1 LYNDDT
7 LVLGIV
13 RSRRTSLARWRLLE
27 PDAEVVSEL
36 SLEAEVDP
44 LCARVLANRG
54 VVAGRVADFLA
65 PSLAAIG
72 TPDEDVWRVAAGRV
86 ARAIRNGERIGVFG
100 DYDTDGI
107 TSAAV
112 LFLAL
117 SNYTKNVTVGLPTR
131 QTGYGLREP
140 YVRDLFAEGVDLLI
154 TADCGISNRA
164 EVALANSLGMEVIV
178 TDHHIPP
185 EDPPDTAVAVLD
197 PKLWDPDD
205 PLAGV
210 GVAWKFAWAVARELG
225 DADGRKR
232 LGRLLDLVS
241 VGTVVDIAPLVGDNR
256 ALARMG
262 LKHINRGLSAG
273 GARPGIEALVKVAG
287 VRGELDEGDLGWKL
301 GPRINSSGRIKNPRP
316 ALDLLLTQD
325 RREAFR
331 IASQLNQ
338 LNSERQRRTRFA
350 VERAMAEVVPEQDFK
365 VVVTEEAGGIAGLIA
380 GRVAGATGRPA
391 AILTRRADDS
401 YGGSARA
408 GETDVD
414 LYGALYSVRHLMG
427 EWGGHRKAA
436 GLSVNPGEF
445 DAFVAGV
452 NEAVRV
458 QGEENPE
465 IFIPAIEI
473 DAEIPL
479 DSVSNGLLD
488 WHEKLAP
495 FGSGNYRPVF
505 VSEEMRIAGSRKIWE
520 GMNLITL
527 DGGVKAKMAGEPD
540 GLPSGPFDAAYTV
553 ARSRYSGQAELEI
566 VDWKASR

>member
-1 LYNDDT
+1 
-7 LVLGIV
+7 LGIF
-13 RSRRTSLARWRLLE
+13 SLRRISLTRWRLLE

-54 VVAGRVADFLA
+54 VVPGRAADFLA

-72 TPDEDVWRVAAGRV
+72 TPDEDAWGVAAGRV
-86 ARAIRNGERIGVFG
+86 AKAIENGERIGVFG

-112 LFLAL
+112 LYLAL
-117 SNYTKNVTVGLPTR
+117 SNYTENVTVGLPTR
-131 QTGYGLREP
+131 QTGYGLRES

-154 TADCGISNRA
+154 TADCGISNRS

-185 EDPPDTAVAVLD
+185 EDPPDTAVAVID
-197 PKLWDPDD
+197 PKLWDSDD

-225 DADGRKR
+225 DPEGRKR

-287 VRGELDEGDLGWKL
+287 VKGELDEGDLGWKL
-301 GPRINSSGRIKNPRP
+301 GPRINSIGRIKNPRP

-325 RREAFR
+325 RREALR

-350 VERAMAEVVPEQDFK
+350 VERAMAEVDPEQDFK
-365 VVVTEEAGGIAGLIA
+365 VVVTEETGGIAGLIA
-380 GRVAGATGRPA
+380 GRIAGATGRPA

-427 EWGGHRKAA
+427 EWGGHRRAA

-445 DAFVAGV
+445 DAFVSGV
-452 NEAVRV
+452 NEAIRA

-479 DSVSNGLLD
+479 ESVSNGLLD

-505 VSEEMRIAGSRKIWE
+505 VTEDLRIAGSRKIWE

-540 GLPSGPFDAAYTV
+540 GLPSGSFDAAYTV
-553 ARSRYSGQAELEI
+553 ARSRYSGRAELEI
-566 VDWKASR
+566 VDWKAGL

>member
-1 LYNDDT
+1 M
-7 LVLGIV
+7 
-13 RSRRTSLARWRLLE
+13 ARWRLLE

-86 ARAIRNGERIGVFG
+86 ARAIKNGERIGVFG

-117 SNYTKNVTVGLPTR
+117 SNYTDNVTVGLPTR

-301 GPRINSSGRIKNPRP
+301 GPRINSIGRIKNPRP

-436 GLSVNPGEF
+436 GLSVNPGAF

-452 NEAVRV
+452 NEAVRA

-505 VSEEMRIAGSRKIWE
+505 VSEEMRITGSRKIWE

-527 DGGVKAKMAGEPD
+527 EGGVKAKMAGEPD

>member
-1 LYNDDT
+1 
-7 LVLGIV
+7 
-13 RSRRTSLARWRLLE
+13 LARWRLLE
-27 PDAEVVSEL
+27 PDADTVSEL
-36 SLEAEVDP
+36 ARSAGVDS

-54 VVAGRVADFLA
+54 VTPEAAADFLS

-72 TPDEDVWRVAAGRV
+72 MPEEDAWGVAARRV
-86 ARAIRNGERIGVFG
+86 ARAVKNGDRIGVFG

-112 LFLAL
+112 LYLAL
-117 SNYTKNVTVGLPTR
+117 SNYTDNLTVGLPTR
-131 QTGYGLREP
+131 QTGYGLLEP

-154 TADCGISNRA
+154 TADCGISNRR
-164 EVALANSLGMEVIV
+164 EVALANDLGMEAIV

-185 EDPPDTAVAVLD
+185 EDPPDAAVAVLD

-225 DADGRKR
+225 DAEGRKR

-262 LKHINRGLSAG
+262 LKHINRGLVVG

-301 GPRINSSGRIKNPRP
+301 GPRINSIGRIKNPRP

-325 RREAFR
+325 RREALR
-331 IASQLNQ
+331 IASLLNQ
-338 LNSERQRRTRFA
+338 LNSERQRRTKYA
-350 VERAMAEVVPEQDFK
+350 VERAMAEVDPDQDFK
-365 VVVTEEAGGIAGLIA
+365 VVATEETGGLAGLIA

-391 AILTRRADDS
+391 AILTRRVDDS

-408 GETDVD
+408 GDTDVD
-414 LYGALYSVRHLMG
+414 LYGALYAVRHLMG

-436 GLSVNPGEF
+436 GLSVKPGNL
-445 DAFVAGV
+445 DTFVAGV
-452 NEAVRV
+452 NEEIRA
-458 QGEENPE
+458 QAEENPE
-465 IFIPAIEI
+465 IFAPAIEV

-479 DSVSNGLLD
+479 ERVSNGLLD
-488 WHEKLAP
+488 WHEQLAP

-505 VSEEMRIAGSRKIWE
+505 VTEGLRIEGSRKIWE
-520 GMNLITL
+520 GMNLL
-527 DGGVKAKMAGEPD
+527 ELADGVKAKMAGEPD
-540 GLPSGPFDAAYTV
+540 RLPSGSFDAAYTV
-553 ARSRYSGQAELEI
+553 DRSRYSGQAELEI
-566 VDWKASR
+566 VDWRRG

>member
-1 LYNDDT
+1 M
-7 LVLGIV
+7 
-13 RSRRTSLARWRLLE
+13 ARWRLLE
-27 PDAEVVSEL
+27 PDAEVVSGL
-36 SLEAEVDP
+36 AREAEVEP

-54 VVAGRVADFLA
+54 VVPGRAAAFLA
-65 PSLAAIG
+65 PSLATIG
-72 TPDEDVWRVAAGRV
+72 TPDEDVWGVAAGRV
-86 ARAIRNGERIGVFG
+86 ARAVKNGERIGVFG

-117 SNYTKNVTVGLPTR
+117 SQYTENVTVGLPTR

-154 TADCGISNRA
+154 TADCGISNQA
-164 EVALANSLGMEVIV
+164 EVELARSLGMEVIV

-185 EDPPDTAVAVLD
+185 ENPPDAAVAVLD
-197 PKLWDPDD
+197 PKLWDLED

-225 DADGRKR
+225 DADSRKR

-262 LKHINRGLSAG
+262 LKHINRGLAAG

-287 VRGELDEGDLGWKL
+287 VRGELDEADLGWRL
-301 GPRINSSGRIKNPRP
+301 GPRLNSIGRIKNPRP

-325 RREAFR
+325 RREAMR
-331 IASQLNQ
+331 IAYELNQ
-338 LNSERQRRTRFA
+338 LNAERQRRTKFA
-350 VERAMAEVVPEQDFK
+350 VERAMAEVDPEQDFK
-365 VVVTEEAGGIAGLIA
+365 VVVTEETGGIAGLIA

-391 AILTRRADDS
+391 AILTRRVDDS

-408 GETDVD
+408 GETDID

-436 GLSVNPGEF
+436 GLSVKAGNL
-445 DAFVAGV
+445 DAFVSGV

-458 QGEENPE
+458 QGRENPE
-465 IFIPAIEI
+465 IFVPAIEI

-479 DSVSNGLLD
+479 ASVSNGLLD

-505 VSEEMRIAGSRKIWE
+505 VTEDLRIGGSRKLWE
-520 GMNLITL
+520 GMNLIDL
-527 DGGVKAKMAGEPD
+527 DGGVKARMAGEPD
-540 GLPSGPFDAAYTV
+540 QLPSGPFDAAYTV
-553 ARSRYSGQAELEI
+553 ARSRYSGRAELEI
-566 VDWKASR
+566 VDWKAGR

>member
-1 LYNDDT
+1 
-7 LVLGIV
+7 
-13 RSRRTSLARWRLLE
+13 
-27 PDAEVVSEL
+27 VSEL
-36 SLEAEVDP
+36 ARSARVDR

-54 VVAGRVADFLA
+54 VAPEAAADFLF

-72 TPDEDVWRVAAGRV
+72 MPEEDVWRVAARRV
-86 ARAIRNGERIGVFG
+86 ARAVKSGERIGVFG

-112 LFLAL
+112 LCLAL
-117 SNYTKNVTVGLPTR
+117 SNYTDNLTVGLPTR
-131 QTGYGLREP
+131 QTGYGLLEP

-154 TADCGISNRA
+154 TADCGISNRR
-164 EVALANSLGMEVIV
+164 EVALAKDLGMEAIV

-185 EDPPDTAVAVLD
+185 EDPPDAAVAVLD
-197 PKLWDPDD
+197 PKLWNPDD

-225 DADGRKR
+225 DPDGRKR

-262 LKHINRGLSAG
+262 LKHINRGLVAG

-301 GPRINSSGRIKNPRP
+301 GPRINSIGRIKNPRP

-325 RREAFR
+325 RREALR
-331 IASQLNQ
+331 IASLLNQ
-338 LNSERQRRTRFA
+338 LNSERQRRTKYA
-350 VERAMAEVVPEQDFK
+350 VERAMAEVDPEQDFK
-365 VVVTEEAGGIAGLIA
+365 VVVTEETGGLAGLIA

-391 AILTRRADDS
+391 AILTRRVDDS

-408 GETDVD
+408 GDTEVD
-414 LYGALYSVRHLMG
+414 LYGALYAVRHLMG

-436 GLSVNPGEF
+436 GLSVKSGNL
-445 DAFVAGV
+445 DAFVSGV
-452 NEAVRV
+452 NEEIRA
-458 QGEENPE
+458 QAEENPE
-465 IFIPAIEI
+465 IFVPAIEV

-479 DSVSNGLLD
+479 ESVSNGLLA
-488 WHEKLAP
+488 WHEQLAP

-505 VSEEMRIAGSRKIWE
+505 VTEGLRIEGSRKIWE
-520 GMNLITL
+520 GMNLLELT
-527 DGGVKAKMAGEPD
+527 GGVKAKMAGEPD
-540 GLPSGPFDAAYTV
+540 ELPSGPLDAAYTV
-553 ARSRYSGQAELEI
+553 GRSRYSGQAELEI
-566 VDWKASR
+566 VDWRRG

>member
-1 LYNDDT
+1 M
-7 LVLGIV
+7 
-13 RSRRTSLARWRLLE
+13 SELARS
-27 PDAEVVSEL
+27 AG
-36 SLEAEVDP
+36 VDR

-54 VVAGRVADFLA
+54 VAPEAAADFLS

-72 TPDEDVWRVAAGRV
+72 TPEEEAWGVAARRVAQAV
-86 ARAIRNGERIGVFG
+86 KSGERIGVFG

-112 LFLAL
+112 LYLAL
-117 SNYTKNVTVGLPTR
+117 SNYTDNLTVGLPTR
-131 QTGYGLREP
+131 QTGYGLLEP
-140 YVRDLFAEGVDLLI
+140 YVRDLFAEGVDLLV
-154 TADCGISNRA
+154 TADCGISNRR
-164 EVALANSLGMEVIV
+164 EVALANDLGMEAIV

-185 EDPPDTAVAVLD
+185 EDPPDAAVAVLD

-225 DADGRKR
+225 DAEGRKR

-262 LKHINRGLSAG
+262 LKHINRGLAAG

-301 GPRINSSGRIKNPRP
+301 GPRINSIGRIKNPRP

-325 RREAFR
+325 RREALR
-331 IASQLNQ
+331 IASLLNQ
-338 LNSERQRRTRFA
+338 LNSERQRRTKYA
-350 VERAMAEVVPEQDFK
+350 VERAMAEVDPEQDFK
-365 VVVTEEAGGIAGLIA
+365 VVVTEETGGLAGLIA

-391 AILTRRADDS
+391 AILTRRVDDS

-408 GETDVD
+408 GDTDVD
-414 LYGALYSVRHLMG
+414 LYGALYAVRHLLG

-436 GLSVNPGEF
+436 GLSVKSGNL

-452 NEAVRV
+452 NEEVRA
-458 QGEENPE
+458 QGAENPE
-465 IFIPAIEI
+465 IFAPAIEV

-479 DSVSNGLLD
+479 ESVLNGLLD
-488 WHEKLAP
+488 WHEQLAP

-505 VSEEMRIAGSRKIWE
+505 VTEGLRIEGSRKIWE
-520 GMNLITL
+520 GMNLL
-527 DGGVKAKMAGEPD
+527 ELSGGVKAKMAGEPD
-540 GLPSGPFDAAYTV
+540 ELPSGPFDAAYTV
-553 ARSRYSGQAELEI
+553 ERSRYSGQAELEI
-566 VDWKASR
+566 VDWRRG

>member
-1 LYNDDT
+1 MTILLFWGYSCKED
-7 LVLGIV
+7 
-13 RSRRTSLARWRLLE
+13 SLARWRLQE
-27 PDAEVVSEL
+27 PDAEMVSEL
-36 SLEAEVDP
+36 AREADVDI

-54 VVAGRVADFLA
+54 VTPSEAADFLS

-72 TPDEDVWRVAAGRV
+72 MPDEDQWNVAAERVAKAIAG
-86 ARAIRNGERIGVFG
+86 GERIGIFG

-112 LFLAL
+112 MFLAL
-117 SNYTKNVTVGLPTR
+117 SYYTENVTVGLPTR
-131 QTGYGLREP
+131 QTGYGLLEP

-154 TADCGISNRA
+154 TADCGISNRS
-164 EVALANSLGMEVIV
+164 EVALANELGMEVVV

-197 PKLWDPDD
+197 PKLWNPED

-210 GVAWKFAWAVARELG
+210 GVAWKFAWAVARKLG
-225 DADGRKR
+225 DAGGRKR

-256 ALARMG
+256 ALASMG
-262 LKHINRGLSAG
+262 LKHMNRGLAAG

-287 VRGELDEGDLGWKL
+287 VRGEIDEDDLGWRL
-301 GPRINSSGRIKNPRP
+301 GPRINSIGRIKNPRP
-316 ALDLLLTQD
+316 ALDLLLTDD

-331 IASQLNQ
+331 IASLLNQ
-338 LNSERQRRTRFA
+338 LNAERQRRTRSA
-350 VERAMAEVVPEQDFK
+350 VERAMAEVDPEQDFK
-365 VVVTEEAGGIAGLIA
+365 VVVTEETGGIAGLIA
-380 GRVAGATGRPA
+380 GRVASATGRPA

-414 LYGALYSVRHLMG
+414 LYGALYAVRHLMG
-427 EWGGHRKAA
+427 EWGGHRRAA
-436 GLSVNPGEF
+436 GLSVNPGNL

-452 NEAVRV
+452 NEAVRA
-458 QGEENPE
+458 QSEQKPE
-465 IFIPAIEI
+465 IFVPAIEV

-479 DSVSNGLLD
+479 GSVSNGLLD
-488 WHEKLAP
+488 WHEMLAP
-495 FGSGNYRPVF
+495 FGSGNYRPIF
-505 VSEEMRIAGSRKIWE
+505 VTENLRIAGSRKIWE
-520 GMNLITL
+520 GMNLL
-527 DGGVKAKMAGEPD
+527 HLEGGIKAKMAGEPD

-553 ARSRYSGQAELEI
+553 TRSRYSGQAELEI
-566 VDWKASR
+566 VDWKAGR

>member
-1 LYNDDT
+1 M
-7 LVLGIV
+7 
-13 RSRRTSLARWRLLE
+13 ARWRLLE
-27 PDAEVVSEL
+27 PDAEVVSGIAR
-36 SLEAEVDP
+36 EAEVDP

-54 VVAGRVADFLA
+54 VAPGGAMDFLD

-72 TPDEDVWRVAAGRV
+72 MPDEDVWGIAARRVAKAV
-86 ARAIRNGERIGVFG
+86 KDGERIGVFG

-117 SNYTKNVTVGLPTR
+117 SNYTENVTVGLPTR

-140 YVRDLFAEGVDLLI
+140 YVRDLFAQGLDLLI

-164 EVALANSLGMEVIV
+164 EVALANELGMEVIV

-185 EDPPDTAVAVLD
+185 EHPPESAVAVLD

-225 DADGRKR
+225 DAEGRKR

-262 LKHINRGLSAG
+262 LKHINRGLAAG

-287 VRGELDEGDLGWKL
+287 VRGDLDENDLGWRL
-301 GPRINSSGRIKNPRP
+301 GPRLNSIGRIKNPRP
-316 ALDLLLTQD
+316 ALDLLLTED
-325 RREAFR
+325 RREALR
-331 IASQLNQ
+331 IASELNQ
-338 LNSERQRRTRFA
+338 LNAERQRRTRYA
-350 VERAMAEVVPEQDFK
+350 VERAMAEVDRDQDFK
-365 VVVTEEAGGIAGLIA
+365 VVVSEETGGLAGLIA

-414 LYGALYSVRHLMG
+414 LYGALYSVRHLLG
-427 EWGGHRKAA
+427 EWGGHRRAA
-436 GLSVNPGEF
+436 GLSVNPGNL

-452 NEAVRV
+452 NEAIRA
-458 QGEENPE
+458 QAGENPE
-465 IFIPAIEI
+465 IFIPAIEV
-473 DAEIPL
+473 DAEISL
-479 DSVSNGLLD
+479 ASVSNGLLD
-488 WHEKLAP
+488 WHEMLAP

-505 VSEEMRIAGSRKIWE
+505 VTEGLRIGGSRKIWE
-520 GMNLITL
+520 GMNLVDL
-527 DGGVKAKMAGEPD
+527 DAVKAKMACEPD
-540 GLPSGPFDAAYTV
+540 ELPAGPFDAAYTV
-553 ARSRYSGQAELEI
+553 TRSRYSGRAELEI
-566 VDWKASR
+566 VDWKAGG

>member
-1 LYNDDT
+1 MTILLFWGYSCKED
-7 LVLGIV
+7 
-13 RSRRTSLARWRLLE
+13 SLARWRLQE
-27 PDAEVVSEL
+27 PDAEMVSEL
-36 SLEAEVDP
+36 AREADVDI

-54 VVAGRVADFLA
+54 VTPSEAADFLS

-72 TPDEDVWRVAAGRV
+72 MPDEDQWNVAAQRVAKAIAG
-86 ARAIRNGERIGVFG
+86 GERIGIFG

-112 LFLAL
+112 MFLTL
-117 SNYTKNVTVGLPTR
+117 SHYTENVTVGLPTR
-131 QTGYGLREP
+131 QTGYGLLEP

-154 TADCGISNRA
+154 TADCGISNRS
-164 EVALANSLGMEVIV
+164 EVALANELGMEVVV

-197 PKLWDPDD
+197 PKLWNPED

-210 GVAWKFAWAVARELG
+210 GVAWKFAWAVARKLG
-225 DADGRKR
+225 DAGGRKR

-256 ALARMG
+256 ALASMG
-262 LKHINRGLSAG
+262 LKHMNRGLAAG

-287 VRGELDEGDLGWKL
+287 VRGEIDEDDLGWRL
-301 GPRINSSGRIKNPRP
+301 GPRINSIGRIKNPRP
-316 ALDLLLTQD
+316 ALDLLLTDD

-331 IASQLNQ
+331 IASLLNQ
-338 LNSERQRRTRFA
+338 LNAERQRRTRSA
-350 VERAMAEVVPEQDFK
+350 VERAMAEVDPEQDFK
-365 VVVTEEAGGIAGLIA
+365 VVVTEETGGIAGLIA
-380 GRVAGATGRPA
+380 GRVASATGRPA

-414 LYGALYSVRHLMG
+414 LYGALYAVRHLMG
-427 EWGGHRKAA
+427 EWGGHRRAA
-436 GLSVNPGEF
+436 GLSVNPGNL

-452 NEAVRV
+452 NEAVRA
-458 QGEENPE
+458 QSEQKPE
-465 IFIPAIEI
+465 IFVPAIEV

-479 DSVSNGLLD
+479 GSVSNGLLD
-488 WHEKLAP
+488 WHEMLAP
-495 FGSGNYRPVF
+495 FGSGNYRPIF
-505 VSEEMRIAGSRKIWE
+505 VTENLRIAGSRKIWE
-520 GMNLITL
+520 GMNLL
-527 DGGVKAKMAGEPD
+527 HLEGGIKAKMAGEPD

-553 ARSRYSGQAELEI
+553 TRSRYSGQAELEI
-566 VDWKASR
+566 VDWKAGR

>member
-1 LYNDDT
+1 M
-7 LVLGIV
+7 
-13 RSRRTSLARWRLLE
+13 ARWRLLE
-27 PDAEVVSEL
+27 PDSSVVSEL
-36 SLEAEVDP
+36 SRAAGLDP

-54 VVAGRVADFLA
+54 VTPEGAEDFLS
-65 PSLAAIG
+65 PSLSAIS
-72 TPDEDVWRVAAGRV
+72 TPDGDAWDVAARRV
-86 ARAIRNGERIGVFG
+86 ARAIRDGERIGVFG

-117 SNYTKNVTVGLPTR
+117 SNYTQNVTVGLPTR
-131 QTGYGLREP
+131 QTGYGLLEP
-140 YVRDLFAEGVDLLI
+140 YVRNLFAEGVDLLI

-164 EVALANSLGMEVIV
+164 EVALAGELGMEVIV

-185 EDPPDTAVAVLD
+185 ENPPDTAVAVLD
-197 PKLWDPDD
+197 PKLWDPED

-210 GVAWKFAWAVARELG
+210 GVAWKFAWAVVRELG
-225 DADGRKR
+225 DAEGRKL

-262 LKHINRGLSAG
+262 LKHINRGLAAG
-273 GARPGIEALVKVAG
+273 GARPGIAALVKVAG
-287 VRGELDEGDLGWKL
+287 VRGDLDESDLGWKL
-301 GPRINSSGRIKNPRP
+301 GPRLNSIGRIKNPRP

-331 IASQLNQ
+331 IASELNQ

-350 VERAMAEVVPEQDFK
+350 VERAMEEVDPDQDFK
-365 VVVTEEAGGIAGLIA
+365 VVVSEETGGIAGLIA

-408 GETDVD
+408 GETEVD

-436 GLSVNPGEF
+436 GLSVKPGQF

-452 NEAVRV
+452 NEAVRA
-458 QGEENPE
+458 QAEENPE
-465 IFIPAIEI
+465 IFVPAIEI

-479 DSVSNGLLD
+479 SKVSNGLLE
-488 WHEKLAP
+488 WHERLAP

-505 VSEEMRIAGSRKIWE
+505 VTEGLRIGGSRKIWE
-520 GMNLITL
+520 GMNLVDL
-527 DGGVKAKMAGEPD
+527 DGVKAKMACDPGE
-540 GLPSGPFDAAYTV
+540 LPTTAFDAVYTIS
-553 ARSRYSGQAELEI
+553 RSRYSGRAELEI
-566 VDWKASR
+566 VDWRTGS

>member
-1 LYNDDT
+1 MTILLFGVFLGRRT
-7 LVLGIV
+7 LV
-13 RSRRTSLARWRLLE
+13 ARWRLLE
-27 PDAEVVSEL
+27 PDAEVVTEL
-36 SLEAEVDP
+36 AREADVDL

-54 VVAGRVADFLA
+54 VAPGEAADFLS

-72 TPDEDVWRVAAGRV
+72 MPEEDQWNVAAERVAK
-86 ARAIRNGERIGVFG
+86 AIEGGERIGVFG

-117 SNYTKNVTVGLPTR
+117 SNYTENVTVGLPTR

-154 TADCGISNRA
+154 TADCGISNRD

-185 EDPPDTAVAVLD
+185 EDPPDPAVAVLD

-262 LKHINRGLSAG
+262 LKHINRGLAAG

-301 GPRINSSGRIKNPRP
+301 GPRINSIGRIKNPRP

-350 VERAMAEVVPEQDFK
+350 VERAMAEVDPEQDFK

-391 AILTRRADDS
+391 AILTRRTDDS

-414 LYGALYSVRHLMG
+414 LYGALYAVRHLMG

-436 GLSVNPGEF
+436 GLSVNAGRF
-445 DAFVAGV
+445 DEFVAGV
-452 NEAVRV
+452 NEAVRA
-458 QGEENPE
+458 QQAEDPE
-465 IFIPAIEI
+465 VFVPALEI
-473 DAEIPL
+473 DAEIAL
-479 DSVSNGLLD
+479 EEVQNGLLD

-495 FGSGNYRPVF
+495 FGSGNHRPVF
-505 VSEEMRIAGSRKIWE
+505 ASEGLKIEGSRKIWE
-520 GMNLITL
+520 GMNLL
-527 DGGVKAKMAGEPD
+527 HLEGGIKAKMAGEPEE
-540 GLPSGPFDAAYTV
+540 LPSGPFDAAYTV

-566 VDWKASR
+566 VDWKAG

>member
-7 LVLGIV
+7 LFRLEED
-13 RSRRTSLARWRLLE
+13 SLARWRLLE
-27 PDAEVVSEL
+27 PDGDVVSGL
-36 SLEAEVDP
+36 AREAGVDP

-54 VVAGRVADFLA
+54 VLPKEAAGFLS
-65 PSLAAIG
+65 PSLATVG
-72 TPDEDVWRVAAGRV
+72 MPDEEGWNVAAERVAK
-86 ARAIRNGERIGVFG
+86 AIRGGERIGVFG

-117 SNYTKNVTVGLPTR
+117 SHYTENVTVGLPTR

-140 YVRDLFAEGVDLLI
+140 YVRDLFAEGVDLLV

-164 EVALANSLGMEVIV
+164 EVALANELGMEVIV

-185 EDPPDTAVAVLD
+185 EHPPDTAVAVLD

-210 GVAWKFAWAVARELG
+210 GVAWKFAWAVARQLG
-225 DADGRKR
+225 DAEGRKR

-241 VGTVVDIAPLVGDNR
+241 IGTVVDIAPLVGDNR

-262 LKHINRGLSAG
+262 LKHMNRGLAAG
-273 GARPGIEALVKVAG
+273 GARPGIQALVRVAG

-301 GPRINSSGRIKNPRP
+301 GPRINSIGRIKNPRP
-316 ALDLLLTQD
+316 ALDLLLTED

-331 IASQLNQ
+331 IASLLNQ
-338 LNSERQRRTRFA
+338 LNSERQRRTKFA
-350 VERAMAEVVPEQDFK
+350 VERAMAEVDPAQDFK
-365 VVVTEEAGGIAGLIA
+365 VVVTEETGGLAGLIA

-408 GETDVD
+408 GETEVD

-436 GLSVNPGEF
+436 GLSVDPGNL

-452 NEAVRV
+452 NEAVRA
-458 QGEENPE
+458 QAAENPE
-465 IFIPAIEI
+465 VFVPAIEI
-473 DAEIPL
+473 DSEIQL
-479 DSVSNGLLD
+479 GSVSNGLLD
-488 WHEKLAP
+488 WHEMLAP

-505 VSEEMRIAGSRKIWE
+505 VTEDLRITGSRKLWE
-520 GMNLITL
+520 GMNLIDL
-527 DGGVKAKMAGEPD
+527 DGGVKARMAGEPD
-540 GLPSGPFDAAYTV
+540 SLPSGPFDAAYTV
-553 ARSRYSGQAELEI
+553 SRSRYSGRAELEI
-566 VDWKASR
+566 VDWKADR